1 MRFAAIHSFR
11 FCDSSQSPIFTL
23 KDACIMA
30 FLGLHDLSRRLL
42 NTLAETSERLSRG
55 AWEVPLLVIG
65 PKEMRD
71 LIDAFNTM
79 QDRLTRFGS
88 DRTQMLAAL
97 AHDLRSPLTAL
108 RVRAEMVDDDE
119 TRASLVTSTEEMQQM
134 VEATL
139 DYAKGVGQ
147 H

>member
-1 MRFAAIHSFR
+1 
-11 FCDSSQSPIFTL
+11 
-23 KDACIMA
+23 
-30 FLGLHDLSRRLL
+30 
-42 NTLAETSERLSRG
+42 
-55 AWEVPLLVIG
+55 
-65 PKEMRD
+65 MRD

-139 DYAKGVGQ
+139 DYAKGVEQ